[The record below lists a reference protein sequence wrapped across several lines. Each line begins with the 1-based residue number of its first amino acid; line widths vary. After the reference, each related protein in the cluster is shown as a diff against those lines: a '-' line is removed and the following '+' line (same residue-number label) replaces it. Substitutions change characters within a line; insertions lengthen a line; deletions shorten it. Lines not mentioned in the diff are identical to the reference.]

1 MNTQQQ
7 QPGQNML
14 QQLQQLQQ
22 QSSQNG
28 QFVRRGVPGV
38 GHVNLDRSLASP
50 GSLFKDRAVEGG
62 PVAGQGRTKRLKKN
76 IRKTRRRKTLR
87 LRRK

>member
-7 QPGQNML
+7 SGQDM
-14 QQLQQLQQ
+14 LQQLQQ

-28 QFVRRGVPGV
+28 QSVRRSVPGV
-38 GHVNLDRSLASP
+38 GHVNFDKSLASP
-50 GSLFKDRAVEGG
+50 GSLFKDRAVQGG
-62 PVAGQGRTKRLKKN
+62 PAAGQGRTKRSKKN
-76 IRKTRRRKTLR
+76 IRKTRRRKNLR